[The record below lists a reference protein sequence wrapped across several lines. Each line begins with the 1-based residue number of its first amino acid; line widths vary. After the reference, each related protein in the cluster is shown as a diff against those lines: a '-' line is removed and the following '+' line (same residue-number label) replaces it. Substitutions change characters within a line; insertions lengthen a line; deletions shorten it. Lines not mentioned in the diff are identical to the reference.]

1 MNLSNE
7 FSSFTNIAYTE
18 RYDNQ
23 SAGEKS
29 NILSALSAF
38 IYSMTRGLTRSELGR
53 ANYKCITVP
62 RKKNRDVATSIDVA
76 GPSMKGSVGSVVAR
90 IQPRKAAA
98 AKANPQAKIA
108 VGRLCCTRASVTK
121 SLLIT
126 MAIIRQLF
134 EESRK
139 I

>member
-1 MNLSNE
+1 
-7 FSSFTNIAYTE
+7 
-18 RYDNQ
+18 
-23 SAGEKS
+23 
-29 NILSALSAF
+29 
-38 IYSMTRGLTRSELGR
+38 MTRRLPRSALGR
-53 ANYKCITVP
+53 ANKKCRTA
-62 RKKNRDVATSIDVA
+62 RRNKNRDVNTSIDEA
-76 GPSMKGSVGSVVAR
+76 DPSMKGSVGSVVAR
-90 IQPRKAAA
+90 IQPRKAAG